1 MVGDHMRRR
10 IPEHEGKQRAGHMAV
25 IYVRFKVGPLDRNRN
40 IKKVDAGNA
49 DEPIIPSSA

>member
-10 IPEHEGKQRAGHMAV
+10 IPEHEGNQGAGHMAM
-25 IYVRFKVGPLDRNRN
+25 IYVRLKVGPFDGNRN

-49 DEPIIPSSA
+49 DEPVIPSSA